1 MKYAREIKVGV
12 LAAVCLFLLFFGL
25 NFLKGVNIFSPTN
38 SYHGVFYNLHGLEE
52 QAAVYIRGHR
62 VGQVDV
68 IHYDFTAD
76 SAFTVDLSIRKDIA
90 LPQGTAMAL
99 VSDGLLGGMAVELQF
114 PENTNNADLASVE
127 KGAYL
132 PTMYVPGI
140 MESLKGDLMA
150 HIDQAIL
157 SVDSLVASLQDQ
169 VNGGHIKS
177 SLVNVDRITSD
188 LTTVS
193 SDLKHVMK
201 NQVPRIVNNA
211 DTTLANLNAVVADIK
226 SADLAS
232 TVARVDTAVENV
244 NSLVTEV
251 RKPIAPLMQH
261 IDATVVSA
269 DSLLVDLKAHPKR
282 YVHFSLFGKKD
293 K

>member
-114 PENTNNADLASVE
+114 PENTNNADLA
-127 KGAYL
+127 
-132 PTMYVPGI
+132 T
-140 MESLKGDLMA
+140 
-150 HIDQAIL
+150 
-157 SVDSLVASLQDQ
+157 
-169 VNGGHIKS
+169 
-177 SLVNVDRITSD
+177 
-188 LTTVS
+188 
-193 SDLKHVMK
+193 
-201 NQVPRIVNNA
+201 
-211 DTTLANLNAVVADIK
+211 
-226 SADLAS
+226 
-232 TVARVDTAVENV
+232 VENV
-244 NSLVTEV
+244 CTGYYGIAQRRSHGAYRSGNSKCGLLGG
-251 RKPIAPLMQH
+251 IAPGPSERR
-261 IDATVVSA
+261 T
-269 DSLLVDLKAHPKR
+269 
-282 YVHFSLFGKKD
+282 Y
-293 K
+293 